1 MNATYI
7 DELNNRASKK
17 QTSVQLP
24 GVREFEK
31 KYLNNS
37 STTPSSRYA
46 TPLTQ
51 DKYNSARKAAVPKKT
66 TDERQLMVLRSVERL
81 GGASTGKQC
90 DLRKKIPNN

>member
-1 MNATYI
+1 MNAIYI

-17 QTSVQLP
+17 QTSVAVQK
-24 GVREFEK
+24 FEK

-51 DKYNSARKAAVPKKT
+51 DELNSARKAAIPKKL
-66 TDERQLMVLRSVERL
+66 QMK
-81 GGASTGKQC
+81 G
-90 DLRKKIPNN
+90 N